1 MGDGTEFI
9 DEDGVPTTQGEM
21 ADVDIGPD
29 LSQVRKIKLRGLF
42 QNPNRPVIFEKV
54 EVDVPRPQFFKATDD
69 SGDANAPRS
78 LEEGD
83 SADAWYG
90 EEVGNGSRSVSII
103 ANADGDLVA
112 SMTDGEVS
120 YVIESGGSRNRK
132 LAAGDGPPGPKKLKY
147 QAVKLADLP
156 VYDDENMVSG
166 DNDNVRRQLSSSL
179 RGAAKVDIK
188 GESIPSSDGE
198 EGRNLQSQECHD
210 VAGFFGEWYDRDG
223 PTYNCAWYASDP
235 NYCSWFGNNYE
246 NFGLTANQ
254 VRILLK

>member
-1 MGDGTEFI
+1 
-9 DEDGVPTTQGEM
+9 M

-29 LSQVRKIKLRGLF
+29 LSQIRRIKLRGLF

-54 EVDVPRPQFFKATDD
+54 EVDVPRPQFFKTTDD
-69 SGDANAPRS
+69 SGDAGAPGS
-78 LEEGD
+78 LESGD
-83 SADAWYG
+83 AADTWYG
-90 EEVGNGSRSVSII
+90 EEVGNGSRSVSIL
-103 ANADGDLVA
+103 ANADGDLIA

-132 LAAGDGPPGPKKLKY
+132 LAAGDGPPGPKKLTYK
-147 QAVKLADLP
+147 AVKLADIP
-156 VYDDENMVSG
+156 FDDDEDMAG
-166 DNDNVRRQLSSSL
+166 DNDNVRRQLSL

-188 GESIPSSDGE
+188 GESNPSSDGKE
-198 EGRNLQSQECHD
+198 LRNLQSQECHD

-235 NYCSWFGNNYE
+235 NYCSWYGDNYE

-254 VRILLK
+254 VRIFLM